1 MADYIISTT
10 STADLPKEYVQ
21 KNDVVVLPYSFII
34 GETEYLDDFGAS
46 MPIKTFYN
54 KVRDGALPTTSMV
67 NQNIYRDFFT
77 PLLEQGK
84 DVLFLE
90 FSSGLS
96 GSYQNA
102 EAVIQELN
110 AKYPN
115 KIYFCDTL
123 CASLGQGLL
132 VDYIVKMRRDGK
144 SIEEAHTWA
153 EEHKRNM
160 IHWFT
165 VDDLN
170 HLRRGGRVSAVSAFL
185 GTMLNIKPVLDV
197 DDAGHLIPIEKV
209 RGRKKA
215 LKMLVKMMKSDIENP
230 DGQTVF
236 ISHGDAPED
245 AQYVEKK
252 VREAFP
258 TITDIMIHTIG
269 PVIGAHSG
277 PGTVALFYFGKK
289 RY

>member
-10 STADLPKEYVQ
+10 STSDLPQEYAK
-21 KNDVVVLPYSFII
+21 KNDVAVLPYSFII
-34 GETEYLDDFGAS
+34 EEKEFLDDFGTS
-46 MPIKTFYN
+46 MSARTFYDR
-54 KVRDGALPTTSMV
+54 VRGGALPSTSMV
-67 NQNIYRDFFT
+67 NQNTYRDFFV
-77 PLLEQGK
+77 PLIEQGK
-84 DVLFLE
+84 DILFLE

-102 EAVIQELN
+102 QSVIEELN
-110 AKYPN
+110 AQYPN

-123 CASLGQGLL
+123 SASLGQGLL
-132 VDYIVKMRRDGK
+132 VDYAVKMRRAGK
-144 SIEEAHTWA
+144 SIEEVHAWV
-153 EEHKRNM
+153 EEHKRNI

-215 LKMLVKMMKSDIENP
+215 LKALVKMMKADIENP

-236 ISHGDAPED
+236 ISHGDSLED

-252 VREAFP
+252 VRETFP
-258 TITDIMIHTIG
+258 SITDIMIHTIG

-277 PGTVALFYFGKK
+277 PGTVAVFYYGKK